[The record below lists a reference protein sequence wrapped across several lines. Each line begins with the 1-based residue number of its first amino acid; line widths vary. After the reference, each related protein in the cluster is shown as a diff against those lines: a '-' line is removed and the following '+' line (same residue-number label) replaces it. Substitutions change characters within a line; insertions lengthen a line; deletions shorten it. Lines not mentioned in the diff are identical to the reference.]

1 MGILKVDTV
10 QDQDG
15 NDIIQESAGTVTVG
29 QSGQT
34 VAVAGGATL
43 SVPTLLVNGE
53 SVTAITLP
61 TVTSLSPDT
70 IENTQTSVTITGTNF
85 VNGAVVNA
93 ISTTGAIFT
102 ADTVTF
108 NSATSITAQ
117 FTLATDGN
125 YYIRVENPDGLA
137 GRSSTALLSVSDAP
151 TWSTAAGSLGTMD
164 DQTAGSFTVTATS
177 DSAITYSKVSGD
189 FPGGLTL
196 NSSTGEISGT
206 ESGATADTTYN
217 FTIRATDAEGQT
229 ADRAFSITVEVLYVI
244 DNSLRFD
251 DGSSDYLTRTTSGTI
266 TTFTFSLWVK
276 RSSLK
281 PSGRQNLIGLGPGSG
296 NIGFFEFN
304 NDRLAIVFD
313 GTGTYWP
320 KTDAV
325 FRDSSAWYHVVA
337 SVDTTQATASNRIKI
352 YINGVQ
358 ETSFSSSSYP
368 SQNYVTKI
376 GGAHV
381 HNIGNDSEQTVP
393 YFDGSMSHV
402 HFIDGTAYDASA
414 FGEYDAN
421 GVWKIKT
428 SPSVT
433 YGTNGFFILKD
444 GNSVTDQSGNGNNFT
459 VAGGTLTNTED
470 NPSNVFCTLNPLSH
484 LQSWSITN
492 GNTRFQGSTVQDWK
506 SAVGA
511 TLGASTGKYYWEVK
525 WVTGDSY
532 SVLGVLPIDQ
542 YWRCNKGD
550 TTNFDVYE
558 KANCVQ
564 LSTSGTGNI
573 RNYVSADV
581 SGTQRSL
588 NDILM
593 FAIDMDN
600 KKMWL
605 GENGVW
611 DNSGNPA
618 TGANPTWDTT
628 EFNSDWDNGFV
639 PYCQSYAISAQT
651 EFHFN
656 FGNGYFGTTAV
667 ASAGTNASGIG
678 IFEYDVPTGYTAL
691 STKGLNL

>member
-61 TVTSLSPDT
+61 TITSLSPDT

-229 ADRAFSITVEVLYVI
+229 ADRAFSITVDVLYVI

-251 DGSSDYLTRTTSGTI
+251 DGSSDYLVRTPSSVGDRNTWTYSVWIKRGNLGSGTSPA
-266 TTFTFSLWVK
+266 FTILSGDTASDYGDIFRLREDKFNFRNYSNSTNYYFS
-276 RSSLK
+276 
-281 PSGRQNLIGLGPGSG
+281 
-296 NIGFFEFN
+296 
-304 NDRLAIVFD
+304 DRK
-313 GTGTYWP
+313 Y
-320 KTDAV
+320 
-325 FRDSSAWYHVVA
+325 RDTSAWYNFVIKYDGANSTVQLYVNGELEG
-337 SVDTTQATASNRIKI
+337 SVSISLNENST
-352 YINGVQ
+352 INDDKPQIIGAWQ
-358 ETSFSSSSYP
+358 SSSP
-368 SQNYVTKI
+368 N
-376 GGAHV
+376 
-381 HNIGNDSEQTVP
+381 N
-393 YFDGSMSHV
+393 YFDGYMAEAV
-402 HFIDGTAYDASA
+402 MIDGQALDPTS
-414 FGEYDAN
+414 FGEFDAN
-421 GVWKIKT
+421 TNIWIPKPVSGLT
-428 SPSVT
+428 F
-433 YGTNGFFILKD
+433 GTNGFYLDFE
-444 GNSVTDQSGNGNNFT
+444 NSGSLGADVSGNGNDFT
-459 VAGGTLTNTED
+459 ANNLTSIDQSTDTCTN
-470 NPSNVFCTLNPLSH
+470 NYCTLNPL
-484 LQSWSITN
+484 
-492 GNTRFQGSTVQDWK
+492 
-506 SAVGA
+506 
-511 TLGASTGKYYWEVK
+511 
-525 WVTGDSY
+525 
-532 SVLGVLPIDQ
+532 
-542 YWRCNKGD
+542 
-550 TTNFDVYE
+550 
-558 KANCVQ
+558 
-564 LSTSGTGNI
+564 
-573 RNYVSADV
+573 
-581 SGTQRSL
+581 
-588 NDILM
+588 
-593 FAIDMDN
+593 
-600 KKMWL
+600 
-605 GENGVW
+605 
-611 DNSGNPA
+611 
-618 TGANPTWDTT
+618 
-628 EFNSDWDNGFV
+628 
-639 PYCQSYAISAQT
+639 
-651 EFHFN
+651 N
-656 FGNGYFGTTAV
+656 FG
-667 ASAGTNASGIG
+667 AGTLSEGNLKWNASGGAGYLAFGTIG
-678 IFEYDVPTGYTAL
+678 IDMGVSNQFYWETKIDSIGSGVVIGIAPTTLRWNDTGRAGSYGYYSNGNKYLGTSASAYGSSFTTGDTIGVLAGNGSITFYKNGVSQGVAWSGLSGTYLPFLAEISNTNSMNFGSPPYTISSGNTDPAGYGNFEYSTNGGYAL
-691 STKGLNL
+691 NTTNLAEYG